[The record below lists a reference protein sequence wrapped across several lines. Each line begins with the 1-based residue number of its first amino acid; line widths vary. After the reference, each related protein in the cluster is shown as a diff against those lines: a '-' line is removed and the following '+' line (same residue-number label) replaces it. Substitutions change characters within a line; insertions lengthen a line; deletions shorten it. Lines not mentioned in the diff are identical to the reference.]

1 MTRRIPRPARPLP
14 LLLLLLF
21 LLGPRAG
28 EAEAAEPEAHCK
40 VRVIL
45 AKGGGGGVDPAIK
58 NPLKRY
64 LTKSFGARYESFDLL
79 DTATLEV
86 TRGKRG
92 EVSLPDGTWLRLTY
106 LGNQGKFIK
115 LSMEMPG
122 VKTLIRIRDGGLFF
136 QAGHKHK
143 GGMMILAISA
153 TTTGKKSETPTRARP
168 APRGP
173 HKESHKKRKLAR

>member
-1 MTRRIPRPARPLP
+1 MRLLP

-21 LLGPRAG
+21 VVPGAG
-28 EAEAAEPEAHCK
+28 EAEASEPKAHCT

-45 AKGGGGGVDPAIK
+45 AKGGGGGMDPSIK

-64 LTKSFGARYESFDLL
+64 LTKSFGTRYESFDLL
-79 DTATLEV
+79 DTATMDV

-92 EVSLPDGTWLRLTY
+92 KISLPDGTWLRLSY

-153 TTTGKKSETPTRARP
+153 TTTGKTKETPSRPRP

-173 HKESHKKRKLAR
+173 HKESHKKRKIVR

>member
-1 MTRRIPRPARPLP
+1 MTRRIPRRARLLP
-14 LLLLLLF
+14 PLLLLLF
-21 LLGPRAG
+21 LAPTG
-28 EAEAAEPEAHCK
+28 EARAAEPEAHCK

-64 LTKSFGARYESFDLL
+64 LTKSFGNRYKSFDLL
-79 DTATLEV
+79 NTATLDV
-86 TRGKRG
+86 LRGKRG

-153 TTTGKKSETPTRARP
+153 TTSGKTSETHSRPRP

>member
-1 MTRRIPRPARPLP
+1 MTRRIPGAARLLP
-14 LLLLLLF
+14 LLLLLF
-21 LLGPRAG
+21 LIPRPGA
-28 EAEAAEPEAHCK
+28 AEGAEPEAHCT

-45 AKGGGGGVDPAIK
+45 AKGGSGGVDPAIR
-58 NPLKRY
+58 NPLRRY
-64 LTKSFGARYESFDLL
+64 LTKSFGTRYDRFDLL
-79 DTATLEV
+79 DTATLDV

-106 LGNQGKFIK
+106 LGNQGEFIK

-153 TTTGKKSETPTRARP
+153 TTTGKTGEIPTRPRP

-173 HKESHKKRKLAR
+173 HGENHKERKIAR

>member
-1 MTRRIPRPARPLP
+1 MTRRIHRPARLLP
-14 LLLLLLF
+14 SLLLLLF
-21 LLGPRAG
+21 LVPTG
-28 EAEAAEPEAHCK
+28 EARAKEPKAHCK

-45 AKGGGGGVDPAIK
+45 AKGGTGGVDPAIK
-58 NPLKRY
+58 SPLKRY

-79 DTATLEV
+79 DTATLDV
-86 TRGKRG
+86 LRGKRG

-122 VKTLIRIRDGGLFF
+122 IKTLIRIRDGGLFF
-136 QAGHKHK
+136 QAGHRHK

-153 TTTGKKSETPTRARP
+153 TTTGKTSEIPTRPRP

-173 HKESHKKRKLAR
+173 HKESHKKRKIAR

>member
-1 MTRRIPRPARPLP
+1 MIRRIPLPARLLP
-14 LLLLLLF
+14 LLLLLLYTV
-21 LLGPRAG
+21 G
-28 EAEAAEPEAHCK
+28 EIQAAEIEARCK
-40 VRVIL
+40 VRVVL

-64 LTKSFGARYESFDLL
+64 LTKSFGARYKSFDLL
-79 DTATLEV
+79 DTRALRIP
-86 TRGKRG
+86 RGKRG
-92 EVSLPDGTWLRLTY
+92 EIPLPDGTWLRLTY

-122 VKTLIRIRDGGLFF
+122 VKTMIRIRDGGLFF
-136 QAGHKHK
+136 QAGHRHK

-153 TTTGKKSETPTRARP
+153 TTTGKTSETPARPRP

-173 HKESHKKRKLAR
+173 HKESHKRRKLAR

>member
-1 MTRRIPRPARPLP
+1 MTRRIPGAARLLP
-14 LLLLLLF
+14 LLLLLF
-21 LLGPRAG
+21 LAPGPGA
-28 EAEAAEPEAHCK
+28 AEAGEPEAHCE

-45 AKGGGGGVDPAIK
+45 AKGGAGGVDPAIK

-64 LTKSFGARYESFDLL
+64 LTKSFGTRYSSFDLL
-79 DTATLEV
+79 DTATLDV

-92 EVSLPDGTWLRLTY
+92 EVSLPNGTWLRLTY
-106 LGNQGKFIK
+106 LGNQGEFIK

-153 TTTGKKSETPTRARP
+153 TTTGKAKLVPTRARP

-173 HKESHKKRKLAR
+173 HGENHKKRKIAR